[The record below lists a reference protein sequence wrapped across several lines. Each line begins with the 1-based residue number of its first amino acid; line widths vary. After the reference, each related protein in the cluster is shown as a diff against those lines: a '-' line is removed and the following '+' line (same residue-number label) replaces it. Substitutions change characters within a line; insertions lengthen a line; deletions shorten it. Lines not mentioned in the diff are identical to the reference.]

1 MPEGT
6 VNVAILELIEQDDST
21 STVDILEDT
30 NVNIFSNDEGVY
42 AYA

>member
-6 VNVAILELIEQDDST
+6 VSVEILEQIEQDESS

-30 NVNIFSNDEGVY
+30 NVNIFSNEEGAY

>member
-1 MPEGT
+1 MPEGK
-6 VNVAILELIEQDDST
+6 VSVEILEQLEQDEST

-30 NVNIFSNDEGVY
+30 NVNIFSNEEGAY

>member
-6 VNVAILELIEQDDST
+6 VSVEILEQLEQDDST
-21 STVDILEDT
+21 STVDILEDIK
-30 NVNIFSNDEGVY
+30 VYFVSNEEGAY

>member
-1 MPEGT
+1 MPEST
-6 VNVAILELIEQDDST
+6 VSSVILELIEQDDST

-30 NVNIFSNDEGVY
+30 NVNIFSNEEGVY